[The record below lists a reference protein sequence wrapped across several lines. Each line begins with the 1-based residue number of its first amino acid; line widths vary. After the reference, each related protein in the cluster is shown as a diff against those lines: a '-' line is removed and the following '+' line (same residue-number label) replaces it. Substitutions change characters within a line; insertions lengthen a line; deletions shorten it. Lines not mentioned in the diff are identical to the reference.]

1 MSFLKKYLS
10 KRSSKI
16 EVKIPISKE
25 KNKKSKLAEKQKKL
39 DNSLKQVKV
48 LKGKQMVFMIS
59 NNAIALV

>member
-1 MSFLKKYLS
+1 M
-10 KRSSKI
+10 

-48 LKGKQMVFMIS
+48 LKGKHVGNRQG
-59 NNAIALV
+59 